1 MNHWS
6 SEVKIRAVKIYLN
19 SDITQ
24 TNVAKMFE
32 ITPRT
37 LQRWIEDYK
46 NTGSLDRKKQHYT
59 SYKIKENQYPI
70 KLQNSK

>member
-24 TNVAKMFE
+24 KNIAKMFE
-32 ITPRT
+32 ITPKPSSRRKELKT
-37 LQRWIEDYK
+37 YK
-46 NTGSLDRKKQHYT
+46 K
-59 SYKIKENQYPI
+59 
-70 KLQNSK
+70 